1 MIVDSNQDSRVGLVF
16 AAVLSAG
23 MGVGAATHPA
33 FAVWQWAPLYALSL
47 AVLGSALVTQ
57 KSESIE
63 GWRLWLATVALVY
76 GFVLALSAQL
86 RHVPF

>member
-1 MIVDSNQDSRVGLVF
+1 MIIDSNQDSRVGLVF

-23 MGVGAATHPA
+23 MGLGAATNPA
-33 FAVWQWAPLYALSL
+33 TTVWLWAPLYALSL
-47 AVLGSALVTQ
+47 AVLGSAVVTG

-76 GFVLALSAQL
+76 GFVLAVSSQL